1 MNLIPDF
8 RRLLSRTE
16 PVIEDTDAKAAAYI
30 AGGSADEAELDR
42 NLRRPI
48 RGGLIVVGLMF
59 ATLAL
64 WAFLS
69 ISGAVMAIGI
79 VRVENNSKDL
89 RRLEG
94 GTVRQILVREG
105 QLVKK
110 GQVLLRFDDTQS
122 KAVVDVFQN
131 SVDSARANIARFQAE
146 AANAST
152 VTFPAE
158 LTNRAA
164 DPRVATLMETQR
176 ALFATRM
183 MLYRSQAEVLGS
195 QAQQLTTQLSGLRIQ
210 AQSIDDQAVLVQ
222 QELRDIRELSRQ
234 GYAPET
240 RRLALERQAVNVNGQ
255 RGAMTAEMAR
265 VRQAVG
271 EVQLQIAQ
279 LQDKHQTEV
288 ADGIRT
294 AQDQLSE
301 NEPRLRATLAQL
313 TQTEIRAPV
322 TGYVFNL
329 SQFTEGG
336 VAGQGQLLMSI
347 VPANAKMIISA
358 EVQPK
363 DIADVKVGMPAR
375 VTLTAY
381 DSQTTPS
388 IEGKVTL
395 VSADAKFNEKT
406 GASFFTAEVTITPA
420 ELAAA
425 GPNVKLSP
433 GMQAQ
438 VAIVT
443 GGRSIM
449 SYLMKPFTDAV
460 KDSMRER

>member
-1 MNLIPDF
+1 VNLIPDF

-16 PVIEDTDAKAAAYI
+16 PVIKDTDAGAAAYI
-30 AGGSADEAELDR
+30 AGNAADDAELDR
-42 NLRRPI
+42 NQRRPI

-69 ISGAVMAIGI
+69 ISGAIMAIGT

-94 GTVRQILVREG
+94 GTVREILVREG

-110 GQVLLRFDDTQS
+110 GQVLIRFDDTQS

-131 SVDSARANIARFQAE
+131 GVDSARANIARFQAE
-146 AANAST
+146 AANASA

-158 LTNRAA
+158 LTSRAS

-176 ALFATRM
+176 ALFSTRM
-183 MLYRSQAEVLGS
+183 MLYRSQAQVLGS
-195 QAQQLTTQLSGLRIQ
+195 QAQQLSTQLSGLRIQ
-210 AQSIDDQAVLVQ
+210 AQSVDDQAVLVQ
-222 QELRDIRELSRQ
+222 QELRDVRELSRQ

-265 VRQAVG
+265 VRQSVG
-271 EVQLQIAQ
+271 EIQLQIAQ

-288 ADGIRT
+288 ADGIRA

-313 TQTEIRAPV
+313 NQTEIRAPV

-347 VPANAKMIISA
+347 VPANARMLISA
-358 EVQPK
+358 DVQPK

-381 DSQTTPS
+381 DSQTTPA
-388 IEGKVTL
+388 INGKVTL

-406 GASFFTAEVTITPA
+406 GNSFFTAEVTITPA
-420 ELAAA
+420 DLAAA